1 VKILSQTLPPSAVD
15 WNNFFNLAA
24 AIALIALSVV
34 VAAMVIFIFANREKK
49 GQGKFI
55 LEKHL
60 SRSRARDAMIFAAIS
75 IIILF
80 SVNVAGVRL
89 TPNARF
95 QPSVSESYVINVTAF
110 QWSFRFYYPNS
121 NVSSTGFL
129 NVPENTIIMFNVT
142 STDVMHNF
150 YLMQYRVSIDAIPG
164 RFNIIWVTTPSLGS
178 NSQLDYKIVCK
189 ELCGTGHTSM
199 EVPMTVMSQSAF
211 NQWLSNQTVTN
222 STSAGG

>member
-1 VKILSQTLPPSAVD
+1 MSQNIPTSAVD

-24 AIALIALSVV
+24 AIALVATFIV
-34 VAAMVIFIFANREKK
+34 VAVMVVFIIVNREKK
-49 GQGKFI
+49 GQKKFFP
-55 LEKHL
+55 EMGVSK
-60 SRSRARDAMIFAAIS
+60 SRARDAVIFAVIS
-75 IIILF
+75 IIILL

-95 QPSVSESYVINVTAF
+95 EPPVSESYLIYVTAY
-110 QWSFRFYYPNS
+110 QWSFSFDYPG
-121 NVSSTGFL
+121 NVSSRGFL
-129 NVPENTIIMFNVT
+129 NIPENTVVMFNVT

-164 RFNIIWVTTPSLGS
+164 RHNVIWVTTPSLGT

-199 EVPMTVMSQSAF
+199 EIPMTVMSQSAF
-211 NQWLSNQTVTN
+211 NQWLTNQTVTN
-222 STSAGG
+222 STATGG